1 MTQRFSGRSEDV
13 AAPIRRGFSIAPS
26 DGADLAAELRAI
38 YVGSS
43 GDLALILASG
53 DAITLAGV
61 PAGSLL
67 PLRVVRVK
75 ASGTTA
81 GLLVGLY

>member
-1 MTQRFSGRSEDV
+1 MTQRFATRSEDM

-26 DGADLAAELRAI
+26 DADDLVAELRAL

-67 PLRVVRVK
+67 PLRAVRVK